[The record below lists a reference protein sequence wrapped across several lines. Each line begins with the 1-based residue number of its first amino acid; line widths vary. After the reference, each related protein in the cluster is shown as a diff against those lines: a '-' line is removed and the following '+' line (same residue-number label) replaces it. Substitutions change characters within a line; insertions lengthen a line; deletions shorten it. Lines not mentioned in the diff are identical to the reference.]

1 MYRVATITDKRQLTI
16 PADMYRR
23 LGFEK
28 GQKVILSIVDDAI
41 RIESAVDLVD
51 RLAGSVPVPT
61 EYRGK
66 DIDTMIVDAKRAYIR
81 KRSKHFS
88 L

>member
-1 MYRVATITDKRQLTI
+1 MYQVATITDKRQLTI
-16 PADMYRR
+16 PADMYRM

-28 GQKVILSIVDDAI
+28 GQKVIVSIEADAI
-41 RIESAVDLVD
+41 KIESTVDLVD
-51 RLAGSVPVPT
+51 RLAGSISVPA

-66 DIDTMIVDAKRAYIR
+66 DVDAMIADAKRKYVQ
-81 KRSKHFS
+81 KRAKRLS

>member
-1 MYRVATITDKRQLTI
+1 MYQVATITDKRQLTI
-16 PADMYRR
+16 PADMYRM

-28 GQKVILSIVDDAI
+28 GQKVILSMETDAI

-51 RLAGSVPVPT
+51 RLAGSIPVPA
-61 EYRGK
+61 EYHGK
-66 DIDTMIVDAKRAYIR
+66 DVDTMIADAKRKYVQ
-81 KRSKHFS
+81 KRAKRLS

>member
-1 MYRVATITDKRQLTI
+1 MYQVATITDKRQLTI

-28 GQKVILSIVDDAI
+28 GQKVILSIEADAI

-51 RLAGSVPVPT
+51 RLAGSISVPAA
-61 EYRGK
+61 YRGR
-66 DIDTMIVDAKRAYIR
+66 DVDTMIVEAKRTHVRTRA
-81 KRSKHFS
+81 KRFS

>member
-1 MYRVATITDKRQLTI
+1 MYHVATITDKRQLTI

-28 GQKVILSIVDDAI
+28 GQKVILSIVDDTI
-41 RIESAVDLVD
+41 RIESAVELVD
-51 RLAGSVPVPT
+51 RLAGSIRVPS

-66 DIDTMIVDAKRAYIR
+66 DIDTMIVDAKRAHVR
-81 KRSKHFS
+81 KREKRFS

>member
-1 MYRVATITDKRQLTI
+1 MYQVATITDKRQLTI

-28 GQKVILSIVDDAI
+28 GQKVVLSMEADAI
-41 RIESAVDLVD
+41 RIESAVDLVN

-61 EYRGK
+61 AYRGR
-66 DIDTMIVDAKRAYIR
+66 DVDTMIADAKRRHIHRRA
-81 KRSKHFS
+81 KRFS